1 MQNIFLFNLAYLNII
16 LYTYIVV
23 HPYYNLFNY
32 IVKEINNMS
41 KLSSNLKMNQNISK
55 VRSNELLSPDYIE
68 NNENNSVTIYKNY
81 LHSNLKIFVYTYL
94 SLFVLIY

>member
-1 MQNIFLFNLAYLNII
+1 MPNLAYLNII

-81 LHSNLKIFVYTYL
+81 LHSNLKKYL
-94 SLFVLIY
+94 YIHIYRYLFLFIESI